1 MDNIFNYFKAHLF
14 ASLQSPI
21 LSSVVVD
28 DLGKKTT
35 SEITPRYRDIHFLIN
50 EKLLESL
57 DPSTLSKFLAPLKDS
72 SSSSDNLNLSDDQLT
87 ALCSSRY
94 IQQPTDVKQF
104 ADYLLNAA
112 NEIKSN
118 YKKSEERSRAWSD
131 FVKSLNVSVNTVDN
145 KTTKEP
151 TN

>member
-14 ASLQSPI
+14 ASLQSPV

-72 SSSSDNLNLSDDQLT
+72 STPSDSFNLSDEQLT

-131 FVKSLNVSVNTVDN
+131 FVKSLNVSVNTGDN
-145 KTTKEP
+145 KPTKEP

>member
-131 FVKSLNVSVNTVDN
+131 FVKSLNVSVNTVGN
-145 KTTKEP
+145 EPTKEP

>member
-1 MDNIFNYFKAHLF
+1 MDNIFNYFRAHLF

-72 SSSSDNLNLSDDQLT
+72 STPSDNLNLSDEQLT

-131 FVKSLNVSVNTVDN
+131 FVKSLNVSVNTGDN
-145 KTTKEP
+145 KPTKEP

>member
-35 SEITPRYRDIHFLIN
+35 SEVTPRYRDIHFLIN

-72 SSSSDNLNLSDDQLT
+72 STPSDNLNLSDEQLT

-118 YKKSEERSRAWSD
+118 FKKSEERSRAWSD
-131 FVKSLNVSVNTVDN
+131 FVKSLNVSVNTGDN
-145 KTTKEP
+145 KSTSEP

>member
-35 SEITPRYRDIHFLIN
+35 SEVTPRYRDIHFLIN

-72 SSSSDNLNLSDDQLT
+72 STLSDNLNLSDEQLT

-118 YKKSEERSRAWSD
+118 FKKSEERSRAWSD
-131 FVKSLNVSVNTVDN
+131 FVKSLNVSVNTGDN
-145 KTTKEP
+145 KSTSEL

>member
-118 YKKSEERSRAWSD
+118 YEKSEERSRAWSD
-131 FVKSLNVSVNTVDN
+131 FVKSLNVSVSTGDK
-145 KTTKEP
+145 KTTTEP

>member
-35 SEITPRYRDIHFLIN
+35 SEVTPRYRDIHFLIN

-72 SSSSDNLNLSDDQLT
+72 STPSDSLNLSDEQLT

-131 FVKSLNVSVNTVDN
+131 FVKSLNVSVSTGDK
-145 KTTKEP
+145 KTTAEP

>member
-35 SEITPRYRDIHFLIN
+35 SEVTPRYRDIHFLIN

-72 SSSSDNLNLSDDQLT
+72 STPSDNLNLSDEQLT

-118 YKKSEERSRAWSD
+118 FKKSEDRSRAWSD
-131 FVKSLNVSVNTVDN
+131 FVKSLNVSVNTGDN
-145 KTTKEP
+145 KSTSEP

>member
-14 ASLQSPI
+14 ASLQTPI

-57 DPSTLSKFLAPLKDS
+57 DPSSLSKFLAPLKDS
-72 SSSSDNLNLSDDQLT
+72 STSSDNLNLSDDQLT

-131 FVKSLNVSVNTVDN
+131 FVKSLNVSVNTGDK
-145 KTTKEP
+145 KTITES

>member
-14 ASLQSPI
+14 ASLQTPI

-35 SEITPRYRDIHFLIN
+35 SEVTPRYRDIHFLIN

-57 DPSTLSKFLAPLKDS
+57 DPSALSKFLAPLKDS
-72 SSSSDNLNLSDDQLT
+72 STPSDNLNLSDDQLT

-94 IQQPTDVKQF
+94 IQQPTDVKLF

-118 YKKSEERSRAWSD
+118 FKKSEERSRAWSD
-131 FVKSLNVSVNTVDN
+131 FVKSLNVSVNTGDN
-145 KTTKEP
+145 KPTKEP

>member
-72 SSSSDNLNLSDDQLT
+72 STSSDNLNLSDEQLT

-118 YKKSEERSRAWSD
+118 FIKSEERSRAWSD
-131 FVKSLNVSVNTVDN
+131 FVKSLNVSVNTGDN
-145 KTTKEP
+145 NSTSEP

>member
-14 ASLQSPI
+14 VSLQSPI

-35 SEITPRYRDIHFLIN
+35 SEVTPRYRDIHFLIN

-72 SSSSDNLNLSDDQLT
+72 STSSDNLNLSDDQLT

-131 FVKSLNVSVNTVDN
+131 FVKSLNVSVNTGDK
-145 KTTKEP
+145 KTTSEP

>member
-14 ASLQSPI
+14 ASLQSPV

-72 SSSSDNLNLSDDQLT
+72 SSPSDNLNLSDEQLT

-131 FVKSLNVSVNTVDN
+131 FVKSLNVSVNTGDN
-145 KTTKEP
+145 KPTKEP

>member
-14 ASLQSPI
+14 VSLQSPI

-72 SSSSDNLNLSDDQLT
+72 SSSSDNLNLSDDQLM

-94 IQQPTDVKQF
+94 IQQPTDVKHF

-118 YKKSEERSRAWSD
+118 YKKTEERSRAWSD
-131 FVKSLNVSVNTVDN
+131 FVKSLNVSVNTGDN
-145 KTTKEP
+145 KPTQEP

>member
-14 ASLQSPI
+14 VSLQSPI

-35 SEITPRYRDIHFLIN
+35 SEVTPRYRDIHFLIN

-72 SSSSDNLNLSDDQLT
+72 SLSSDNLNLSDDQLT

-131 FVKSLNVSVNTVDN
+131 FVKSLNVSVNTGDK
-145 KTTKEP
+145 KTTSEP

>member
-72 SSSSDNLNLSDDQLT
+72 STPSDNLNLSDEQLT

-118 YKKSEERSRAWSD
+118 FKKSEERSRAWSD
-131 FVKSLNVSVNTVDN
+131 FVKSLNVSVNTGDN
-145 KTTKEP
+145 KSTSEP

>member
-57 DPSTLSKFLAPLKDS
+57 DPSSLSKFLAPLKDS
-72 SSSSDNLNLSDDQLT
+72 SSPSDNLNLSDDQLT

-131 FVKSLNVSVNTVDN
+131 FVKSLNSSVNTGDN
-145 KTTKEP
+145 NSTSEP

>member
-14 ASLQSPI
+14 VSLQSPI

-72 SSSSDNLNLSDDQLT
+72 SSSSDNLNLSDDQLM

-118 YKKSEERSRAWSD
+118 YKKTEERSRAWSD
-131 FVKSLNVSVNTVDN
+131 FVKSLNVSVNTGDN
-145 KTTKEP
+145 KPTQEP

>member
-1 MDNIFNYFKAHLF
+1 MDNVFNYFKAHLF

-28 DLGKKTT
+28 DLGNKTT

-57 DPSTLSKFLAPLKDS
+57 DPSSLSKYLAPLKES
-72 SSSSDNLNLSDDQLT
+72 SCTSDNFNLSDDQLT

-131 FVKSLNVSVNTVDN
+131 FVKSLGDSVNTGDN
-145 KTTKEP
+145 KPKNEP

>member
-118 YKKSEERSRAWSD
+118 YKKTAERSRAWSD
-131 FVKSLNVSVNTVDN
+131 FVKSLNVSVNTGDN
-145 KTTKEP
+145 KPTQEP

>member
-14 ASLQSPI
+14 ASLQTPI

-72 SSSSDNLNLSDDQLT
+72 STPSDNLNLSDEQLT

-131 FVKSLNVSVNTVDN
+131 FVKSLNVSVNTGDN
-145 KTTKEP
+145 KPTSEP

>member
-14 ASLQSPI
+14 ASLQSPV
-21 LSSVVVD
+21 LASVVVD

-35 SEITPRYRDIHFLIN
+35 SEVTPRYRDIHFLIN

-57 DPSTLSKFLAPLKDS
+57 DPSSLSKFLAPLKDS
-72 SSSSDNLNLSDDQLT
+72 SSASDNLNLSDDQLT

-131 FVKSLNVSVNTVDN
+131 FVKSLTVSVNTGDN
-145 KTTKEP
+145 KSTSEP

>member
-72 SSSSDNLNLSDDQLT
+72 STSSDNLNLSDDQLT

-131 FVKSLNVSVNTVDN
+131 FVKSLNVSVNTVDK
-145 KTTKEP
+145 KTTSEP

>member
-131 FVKSLNVSVNTVDN
+131 FVKSLNVSVNTGDN
-145 KTTKEP
+145 EPTKEP

>member
-94 IQQPTDVKQF
+94 IQQPTDVKQY

-131 FVKSLNVSVNTVDN
+131 FVKSLNVSVNTGDK
-145 KTTKEP
+145 KTTSEP

>member
-72 SSSSDNLNLSDDQLT
+72 STSSDNLNLSDDQLT

-131 FVKSLNVSVNTVDN
+131 FVKSLNVSVNTGDN
-145 KTTKEP
+145 KPTSEP

>member
-1 MDNIFNYFKAHLF
+1 MDSISNFFKEHLF

-28 DLGKKTT
+28 DLGKKSI

-57 DPSTLSKFLAPLKDS
+57 DPSSLSKFLAPLKEPS
-72 SSSSDNLNLSDDQLT
+72 SSQDNLNLTDDQLT

-94 IQQPTDVKQF
+94 IQQPTDVKQY

-112 NEIKSN
+112 NEIKTN
-118 YKKSEERSRAWSD
+118 YAKSEERSRAWSE
-131 FVKSLNVSVNTVDN
+131 FVKSLNVSVNTGEV
-145 KTTKEP
+145 TPIKEP
-151 TN
+151 NN

>member
-35 SEITPRYRDIHFLIN
+35 SEITPRYRDIHFLVN

-112 NEIKSN
+112 NDIKSN

-131 FVKSLNVSVNTVDN
+131 FVKSLNVSVNTGDN
-145 KTTKEP
+145 KPTKEP

>member
-1 MDNIFNYFKAHLF
+1 MDNISNYFKAHLF
-14 ASLQSPI
+14 SSLLSPI
-21 LSSVVVD
+21 LTSVVVD

-35 SEITPRYRDIHFLIN
+35 SDVTPRYRDIHFLIN

-72 SSSSDNLNLSDDQLT
+72 STPSDNLNLSDEQLT

-131 FVKSLNVSVNTVDN
+131 FVKSLNSSVNTGDS
-145 KTTKEP
+145 KSKQEP

>member
-118 YKKSEERSRAWSD
+118 FKKSEERSRAWSD
-131 FVKSLNVSVNTVDN
+131 FVKSLNVSVNTGDN
-145 KTTKEP
+145 KSTSEP

>member
-14 ASLQSPI
+14 ASLQTPI

-28 DLGKKTT
+28 DLGKKTI

-57 DPSTLSKFLAPLKDS
+57 DPSSLSKFLAPLKDS
-72 SSSSDNLNLSDDQLT
+72 STPSDNLNLSDDQLT

-94 IQQPTDVKQF
+94 VQQPTDVKQF

-131 FVKSLNVSVNTVDN
+131 FVKSLNVSVNTGDN
-145 KTTKEP
+145 KPAKEP

>member
-21 LSSVVVD
+21 LTSVVVD

-35 SEITPRYRDIHFLIN
+35 SEVTPRYRDIHFLIN

-72 SSSSDNLNLSDDQLT
+72 STPSDNLNLSDEQLT

-118 YKKSEERSRAWSD
+118 FKKTEERSRAWSD
-131 FVKSLNVSVNTVDN
+131 FVKSLNVSFNTGDN
-145 KTTKEP
+145 KSTSEP

>member
-131 FVKSLNVSVNTVDN
+131 FVKSLNDSVNTGDK
-145 KTTKEP
+145 KTISEP

>member
-14 ASLQSPI
+14 VSLQSPI

-118 YKKSEERSRAWSD
+118 YKKTEERSRAWSD
-131 FVKSLNVSVNTVDN
+131 FVKSLNVSVNTGDN
-145 KTTKEP
+145 KPTQEP

>member
-21 LSSVVVD
+21 LLSVVVD

-72 SSSSDNLNLSDDQLT
+72 STPSDNLNLSDDQLT

-145 KTTKEP
+145 KSTKEP

>member
-1 MDNIFNYFKAHLF
+1 MDNISNYFKAHLF
-14 ASLQSPI
+14 SSLLSPI

-35 SEITPRYRDIHFLIN
+35 SEVTPRYRDIHFLIN

-57 DPSTLSKFLAPLKDS
+57 DPSSLSKFLAPLKDS
-72 SSSSDNLNLSDDQLT
+72 SVPSDNLNLSDEQLT

-131 FVKSLNVSVNTVDN
+131 FVKSLGDSVNTGD
-145 KTTKEP
+145 KKSTSEP

>member
-1 MDNIFNYFKAHLF
+1 MDNISNYFKAHLF

-131 FVKSLNVSVNTVDN
+131 FVKSLNVSVSTGDK
-145 KTTKEP
+145 KTTTEP

>member
-72 SSSSDNLNLSDDQLT
+72 STPSDNLNLSDEQLT
-87 ALCSSRY
+87 VLCSSRY

-118 YKKSEERSRAWSD
+118 FKKSEERSRAWSD
-131 FVKSLNVSVNTVDN
+131 FVKSLNVSVNTGDN
-145 KTTKEP
+145 KSTSES

>member
-14 ASLQSPI
+14 VSLQSPI

-35 SEITPRYRDIHFLIN
+35 SEVTPRYRDIHFLIN

-72 SSSSDNLNLSDDQLT
+72 SISSDNLNLSDDQLT

-131 FVKSLNVSVNTVDN
+131 FVKSLNVSVNTGDK
-145 KTTKEP
+145 KTTSEP